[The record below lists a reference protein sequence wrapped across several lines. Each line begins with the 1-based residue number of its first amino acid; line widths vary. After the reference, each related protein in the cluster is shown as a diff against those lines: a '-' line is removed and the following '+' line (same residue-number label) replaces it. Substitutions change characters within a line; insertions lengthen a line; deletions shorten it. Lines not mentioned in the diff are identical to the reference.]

1 VYVKPGKTRRKQGG
15 LGFVSETRRVQVLFM
30 KPRRLEQACCFSG
43 GGHCFP
49 ETLLALY
56 NLLLCTAYKPDA
68 KIKNL
73 PVGHHPSGPFNMC
86 LVCSF
91 LP

>member
-1 VYVKPGKTRRKQGG
+1 
-15 LGFVSETRRVQVLFM
+15 M
-30 KPRRLEQACCFSG
+30 KLRRLEQEHCFSG

-49 ETLLALY
+49 GIETLLALY
-56 NLLLCTAYKPDA
+56 DFLLCTGYKPDA
-68 KIKNL
+68 KIKHL
-73 PVGHHPSGPFNMC
+73 PVGHQPFGPLDMC